1 MKHIKLFESFK
12 MNEGILDD
20 MAKKTLNWFKGD
32 KEKPKE
38 DLQDS
43 QSEVADDDIKPFGIT
58 VNDINNIHD
67 EKRKKYL
74 SEFYDK
80 YKDLSDQK
88 LEEMLLDRIKYEI
101 NDKIRSSIRLG
112 DNHEED
118 YPLFKFIKDNK
129 NNIVKRL
136 EKAGYKVEHYKMDDK
151 NGGWET
157 MTIHWKRT

>member
-1 MKHIKLFESFK
+1 MKHLKLFKSFG

-20 MAKKTLNWFKGD
+20 MSKK
-32 KEKPKE
+32 
-38 DLQDS
+38 DLQS
-43 QSEVADDDIKPFGIT
+43 KVDDDIKPFGIT

-74 SEFYDK
+74 SKFYDE

-101 NDKIRSSIRLG
+101 NVKINTSIRMYD
-112 DNHEED
+112 DNEKD

-136 EKAGYKVEHYKMDDK
+136 EKAGYKVEHYKMDNK

-157 MTIHWKRT
+157 ITIHWESK